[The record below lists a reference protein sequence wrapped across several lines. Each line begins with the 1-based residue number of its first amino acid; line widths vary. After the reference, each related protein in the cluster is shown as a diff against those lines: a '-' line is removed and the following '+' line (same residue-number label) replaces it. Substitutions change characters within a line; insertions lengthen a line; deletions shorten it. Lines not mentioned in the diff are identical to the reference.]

1 MSNNS
6 NKSVSKV
13 KKNIARALLIVGL
26 IFSIFAFVGS
36 LGLLLLYF
44 GLYIIAF
51 VVIAVIC
58 LIMLLGAG
66 SIMMVVYFIIIVIA
80 AIFGATDFSF
90 LGGVEGPS
98 VTDILPMDL
107 LEKFGVAS
115 VFYLI
120 GLPIIVI
127 IICVTFF
134 SMLFAIIALSR
145 LNHAK
150 GKAGGVVGG
159 IFAILSSLIGWF
171 SLVEFAGGIMMF
183 VVSGKEYAIDHQE
196 EDSNIIDGDKM
207 RLIEVK

>member
-1 MSNNS
+1 MINNS

-13 KKNIARALLIVGL
+13 KKNIARALLIVGM

-44 GLYIIAF
+44 GLYIVAF
-51 VVIAVIC
+51 VVIAMIC
-58 LIMLLGAG
+58 LIMLLGTG
-66 SIMMVVYFIIIVIA
+66 SIMLVVYLIIIVIA
-80 AIFGATDFSF
+80 AMFGASDFSF

-120 GLPIIVI
+120 GVPIIVI

-159 IFAILSSLIGWF
+159 IFAILSSFIGWF
-171 SLVEFAGGIMMF
+171 SLIEFAGGIMMF

-196 EDSNIIDGDKM
+196 EDSNIIDGDEM